1 MIEYDTIECWS
12 AARWTVIGALCVV
25 ALVWFFGGF
34 EPAALAV
41 TTN

>member
-1 MIEYDTIECWS
+1 MERSDNIACWS
-12 AARWTVIGALCVV
+12 AARWTVLACLGVV

-41 TTN
+41 TP